1 MSVTVFTAVSL
12 NGIITP
18 ARGATGESLIP
29 WLGMP
34 PEVLEWKRETR
45 RRHDVV
51 VVGTGTALTDD
62 PTLTSHA
69 LPGHP
74 AVRATLDPRGR
85 IPRHARL
92 FDGSARTLVG
102 VSATTPGDYLEFLAE
117 RGVEAVVAG
126 GGEHGERIDLRRF
139 LAGLAERG
147 LPAALVDGGGRLNRA
162 LLAEGLVDRLEL
174 LVFPAVLDAGSVNLF
189 AGSGAPARFHLEG
202 VERIGDYLL
211 LRYVLTRTARSP
223 GAW

>member
-1 MSVTVFTAVSL
+1 MSVTIFTAVSL
-12 NGIITP
+12 NGMITP

-29 WLGMP
+29 WLDLP

-51 VVGTGTALTDD
+51 VVGTGTAVTDD

-74 AVRATLDPRGR
+74 AVRATLDARGR

-102 VSATTPGDYLEFLAE
+102 VSEATPRNYLDFLTG

-126 GGEHGERIDLRRF
+126 GGESIDLRRF

-147 LPAALVDGGGRLNRA
+147 LAEILVDGGGRLNRA
-162 LLAEGLVDRLEL
+162 LLTEGLVDRLQL

-189 AGSGAPARFHLEG
+189 EGAGDLARFHLEG
-202 VERIGDYLL
+202 VERLGDYLL
-211 LRYVLTRTARSP
+211 LRYTL
-223 GAW
+223 

>member
-1 MSVTVFTAVSL
+1 MSVTIFTAVSL
-12 NGIITP
+12 NGMITP
-18 ARGATGESLIP
+18 AQGATGESLIP
-29 WLGMP
+29 WLGLP
-34 PEVLEWKRETR
+34 PEVLEWKREAR

-69 LPGHP
+69 LPDHP
-74 AVRATLDPRGR
+74 AVRATLDAKGR

-102 VSATTPGDYLEFLAE
+102 VSGLTPKDYLDFLAD
-117 RGVEAVVAG
+117 RGVEAVPAG
-126 GGEHGERIDLRRF
+126 EGERLDLRRF

-147 LPAALVDGGGRLNRA
+147 LPEVLVDGGGTLNRA
-162 LLAEGLVDRLEL
+162 LLSAGLVDRLQL

-189 AGSGAPARFHLEG
+189 AGSGDPARFHLEG
-202 VERIGDYLL
+202 VERLGDYLL
-211 LRYVLTRTARSP
+211 LRYEAR
-223 GAW
+223 

>member
-29 WLGMP
+29 WLGLP

-51 VVGTGTALTDD
+51 VVGTGTALADD

-74 AVRATLDPRGR
+74 VVRAALDAQGR

-102 VSATTPGDYLEFLAE
+102 VSESTPRDYLDFLAG

-126 GGEHGERIDLRRF
+126 HGERGERIDLRRF

-147 LPAALVDGGGRLNRA
+147 LFKVLVDGGGTLNRS
-162 LLAEGLVDRLEL
+162 LLAEGLIDRLHL

-189 AGSGAPARFHLEG
+189 AGGGDLARFHLEE

-211 LRYVLTRTARSP
+211 LRYRSATSSP
-223 GAW
+223 NPFS

>member
-18 ARGATGESLIP
+18 AHGATGESLIP
-29 WLGMP
+29 WLALP
-34 PEVLEWKRETR
+34 PEILEWKREAR

-69 LPGHP
+69 LPDHP

-102 VSATTPGDYLEFLAE
+102 VTGSTPGEYLDFLAG
-117 RGVEAVVAG
+117 RGVEAVRAG
-126 GGEHGERIDLRRF
+126 EGERVDLRRF

-147 LPAALVDGGGRLNRA
+147 LSRVLVDGGGILNRA
-162 LLAEGLVDRLEL
+162 LLTEGLVDRLQL

-189 AGSGAPARFHLEG
+189 AGGGDLARFRLEG

-211 LRYVLTRTARSP
+211 LRYEGV
-223 GAW
+223 

>member
-18 ARGATGESLIP
+18 AHGSTGESLIP

-45 RRHDVV
+45 RQHDVV

-62 PTLTSHA
+62 PALTSHA
-69 LPGHP
+69 LPDHP

-102 VSATTPGDYLEFLAE
+102 VTGSTPGEHLDFLAG
-117 RGVEAVVAG
+117 RGVEAVRAG
-126 GGEHGERIDLRRF
+126 EGRRVDLRRF

-147 LPAALVDGGGRLNRA
+147 LSRVLVDGGGVLNRA
-162 LLAEGLVDRLEL
+162 LLAEGLVDRLHL

-189 AGSGAPARFHLEG
+189 AGGGELARFRLEE
-202 VERIGDYLL
+202 VERMGDYLL
-211 LRYVLTRTARSP
+211 LRYRP
-223 GAW
+223 